1 MAPGCLSEAPAT
13 PYPILP
19 SPTWG
24 LAPESAWAQRAGPG
38 RCREA
43 PAPKHLRACSAPSY
57 QLRVECMLLCEGTA
71 VVLDM
76 VRPKARLLLA
86 ACESEWGREAGG
98 RLAWAAGG
106 GPVGAQLPLTED
118 RPGPEAHAGHAHV
131 HMHTNTHA
139 DAHAHSAFP
148 EPGSGRELPRPRGR
162 NPDTRDAWPTT
173 WAARLRAKVAT
184 GSRRFSST
192 SSPTEQ
198 AVAVSPRGPEGQGA
212 RQGWGGLL
220 PEPPGSLVVRIP
232 PLCPL
237 ASARGGWA
245 EPSGGGEGTPS
256 HPRRPAHQPPAAYLL
271 PADPEDWKLPQLRKW
286 QHPGALTP
294 CPVQAGRLT
303 LSPRRAATRGTPT
316 ASRSA
321 RC

>member
-13 PYPILP
+13 PHPILP

-106 GPVGAQLPLTED
+106 DLWVPSCPSLRTVLVLRPTLGTLACTCTQTPTQTHTHTVLSLSQGLAGSCRGHGAGTLT
-118 RPGPEAHAGHAHV
+118 RV
-131 HMHTNTHA
+131 M
-139 DAHAHSAFP
+139 
-148 EPGSGRELPRPRGR
+148 
-162 NPDTRDAWPTT
+162 
-173 WAARLRAKVAT
+173 
-184 GSRRFSST
+184 
-192 SSPTEQ
+192 
-198 AVAVSPRGPEGQGA
+198 RGP
-212 RQGWGGLL
+212 
-220 PEPPGSLVVRIP
+220 
-232 PLCPL
+232 
-237 ASARGGWA
+237 
-245 EPSGGGEGTPS
+245 
-256 HPRRPAHQPPAAYLL
+256 PAGPH
-271 PADPEDWKLPQLRKW
+271 
-286 QHPGALTP
+286 G
-294 CPVQAGRLT
+294 
-303 LSPRRAATRGTPT
+303 
-316 ASRSA
+316 
-321 RC
+321 